1 MAVSGKIRKQ
11 QYRARKKV
19 RSENV
24 QKAID
29 TMPPEYA
36 DDCRMWISPPGPT
49 DQRPR
54 VNWNIGAKTHGLIEA
69 HAKSYGVT
77 LDAVL
82 YEIGVQFAIK
92 RPDIYWAMKAAKI
105 TVSGS

>member
-19 RSENV
+19 RRENV

-29 TMPPEYA
+29 AMPPEWA
-36 DDCRMWISPPGPT
+36 DDCKMWIAPPRLNQERPT
-49 DQRPR
+49 
-54 VNWNIGAKTHGLIEA
+54 VNWDIGAKTNALIED

-77 LDAVL
+77 LDDVL
-82 YEIGVQFAIK
+82 YELGRQFIMK
-92 RPDIYWAMKAAKI
+92 RPDIYWAMKAAKVRI
-105 TVSGS
+105 NEN

>member
-1 MAVSGKIRKQ
+1 M
-11 QYRARKKV
+11 

-36 DDCRMWISPPGPT
+36 DDCRMWISPPGPK
-49 DQRPR
+49 DERPLI
-54 VNWNIGAKTHGLIEA
+54 NWDIGAKTHALIEA
-69 HAKSYGVT
+69 HAKEHGVT

-82 YEIGVQFAIK
+82 YEVGRQFCMK
-92 RPDIYWAMKAAKI
+92 KPNLYWAMKAAKI
-105 TVSGS
+105 TISDN